1 MATMSVAA
9 YCTLKGCTPSEIRN
23 ARVRLLKNTKGDEY
37 PALVVEN
44 GDKAIFLTTSK
55 KYNFTTV
62 DQMVNFISEHGG
74 KDLCVAYGYDTQTHQ
89 DCACLCLKGE
99 DNAPVINLSAF

>member
-9 YCTLKGCTPSEIRN
+9 FCTMKGCTPQEIKN
-23 ARVRLLKNTKGDEY
+23 ARVRLLKTKTGDEY

-44 GDKAIFLTTSK
+44 GADVIYLPTSK
-55 KYNFTTV
+55 KHEFTTV
-62 DQMVNFISEHGG
+62 EQMVNFISEHGG
-74 KDLCVAYGYDTQTHQ
+74 KDLCVAYGYDTQKHT